1 MLGLSHRV
9 LVMRLG
15 AIVAE
20 FEGGEATEESV
31 MRAAFATEPAERGQ
45 RHQRPAGAPV
55 STFTSATD
63 AARRRWLRR
72 PDGGYFGFL
81 RDYAIV
87 VSFLALFI
95 TLTLASSPFFT
106 TTNLSNVLDQSST
119 LGIIAC
125 GETIVFIAGGFDLSV
140 GAIYGLSGVVA
151 ALLQPHIGSG
161 AALAAGLLVG
171 GICGLANGLLVTVGR
186 INSFMA
192 TIGSGFVIEG
202 IALVLTQGNLI
213 NVISPS
219 FAILGENSLF
229 GITYATGLAD
239 LRRDPHP
246 DPEGDDVR
254 PLRLRERRQP
264 ARRAA
269 LGRAGQRDPYPRFT
283 ISGLSAGL
291 AGIILTSRVQTGQAD
306 DGTNIELTIIAAV
319 VIGGTSIFGGE
330 GAIWRSVLG
339 IILLTLIGNGF
350 DLLNVNPV
358 YQQVIQGLIILVA
371 VGIDAWSRTTA

>member
-1 MLGLSHRV
+1 M
-9 LVMRLG
+9 
-15 AIVAE
+15 
-20 FEGGEATEESV
+20 
-31 MRAAFATEPAERGQ
+31 
-45 RHQRPAGAPV
+45 
-55 STFTSATD
+55 STFTSAAD

-106 TTNLSNVLDQSST
+106 TTNLTNVLDQSST

-213 NVISPS
+213 NVVSPS

-229 GITYATGLAD
+229 GVTYATWSWLIFGVILTLILKVTTYGRYVFASGGNPLAAR
-239 LRRDPHP
+239 LS
-246 DPEGDDVR
+246 GVR
-254 PLRLRERRQP
+254 VNVVRTL
-264 ARRAA
+264 A
-269 LGRAGQRDPYPRFT
+269 FM